1 MATISDNTRHES
13 SDLPHSASHHDLD
26 ALIGV
31 WSQEEAAEFE
41 AAVAPF
47 QTIDSDW
54 QARASARKAAPRG
67 NLG

>member
-31 WSQEEAAEFE
+31 WS
-41 AAVAPF
+41 
-47 QTIDSDW
+47 
-54 QARASARKAAPRG
+54 
-67 NLG
+67 